1 MRFII
6 DENTGPGV
14 ARWLLQKGHT
24 AFSVYKE
31 ARGIDDEEVLK
42 RACED
47 NYIII
52 TCDKDFG
59 SLIYRERREHR
70 GVILLRLKDD
80 RTQCKIDVL
89 EKLLLHYG
97 CQLDKNF
104 VVATEKLVR
113 IVNA

>member
-1 MRFII
+1 MKFII

-14 ARWLLQKGHT
+14 ARWLVQKGYT
-24 AFSVYKE
+24 VLSVYKE

-42 RACED
+42 RACQGD
-47 NYIII
+47 YILI

-59 SLIYRERREHR
+59 SLIFRERRTHR

-80 RTQCKIDVL
+80 RTKCKIEIL

-97 CQLDKNF
+97 SQIDNNF

-113 IVNA
+113 IVNM